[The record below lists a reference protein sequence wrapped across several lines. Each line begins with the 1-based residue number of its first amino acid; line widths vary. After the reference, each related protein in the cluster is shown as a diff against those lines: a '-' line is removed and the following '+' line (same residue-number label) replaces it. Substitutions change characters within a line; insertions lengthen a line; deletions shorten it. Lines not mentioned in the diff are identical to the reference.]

1 MLFVLLGVALLA
13 LKFFDIGPV
22 AAWDWWAVLLP
33 FGAAVLWW
41 AFADKTGLTKKR
53 EMNKMEERKKAR
65 RRKSMVALGLN
76 PRERDKMS
84 AEDRALKFQRS
95 KVEQEREEK
104 RRKNRDTIV
113 RASRLDSQQ
122 STQFVD
128 SKP

>member
-13 LKFFDIGPV
+13 LKFAEIGAV
-22 AAWDWWAVLLP
+22 AGWDWWLVLLP
-33 FGAAVLWW
+33 FVAAVLWW

-53 EMNKMEERKKAR
+53 EMNKMEERKQAR

-76 PRERDKMS
+76 PRERDKMT
-84 AEDRALKFQRS
+84 AEERARKYQIS

-104 RRKNRDTIV
+104 RRKHRDTIV

-128 SKP
+128 SKS

>member
-1 MLFVLLGVALLA
+1 MLFVLLGVALLG
-13 LKFFDIGPV
+13 LKFFEVAPV
-22 AAWDWWAVLLP
+22 SAWDWWLVLLP
-33 FGAAVLWW
+33 FAAAVLWW
-41 AFADKTGLTKKR
+41 AFADQTGLTKKR
-53 EMNKMEERKKAR
+53 EMDKMEDRKKAR

-76 PRERDKMS
+76 PREREKMT

-104 RRKNRDTIV
+104 RRKNHDTII
-113 RASRLDSQQ
+113 RASRLDSSQ

>member
-13 LKFFDIGPV
+13 LKFAEIGPV
-22 AAWDWWAVLLP
+22 AGWDWWVVLLP
-33 FGAAVLWW
+33 FVAAVLWW

-53 EMNKMEERKKAR
+53 EMDKMEERKQAR

-76 PRERDKMS
+76 PRERDKMT
-84 AEDRALKFQRS
+84 AEERARKYQIS

-104 RRKNRDTIV
+104 RRKHRDTIV

-128 SKP
+128 SKS

>member
-1 MLFVLLGVALLA
+1 MLFVLLGVALVA
-13 LKFFDIGPV
+13 LKFAEIGVV
-22 AAWDWWAVLLP
+22 AGWDWWLVLLP

-41 AFADKTGLTKKR
+41 AFADSTGRTKKR
-53 EMNKMEERKKAR
+53 EMDKMEDRKKAR

-76 PRERDKMS
+76 PRERDKMTV
-84 AEDRALKFQRS
+84 EERAMKFQRS
-95 KVEQEREEK
+95 KVEQEREVK

-113 RASRLDSQQ
+113 RASRLDSSQ

>member
-13 LKFFDIGPV
+13 LKFAEIGAV
-22 AAWDWWAVLLP
+22 AGWDWWLVLLP
-33 FGAAVLWW
+33 FVAAVLWW

-53 EMNKMEERKKAR
+53 EMNKMEERKQAR

-76 PRERDKMS
+76 PRERDKMT
-84 AEDRALKFQRS
+84 AEERARKYQIS

-104 RRKNRDTIV
+104 RRKQRDTIV

>member
-13 LKFFDIGPV
+13 LKFAEIGAV
-22 AAWDWWAVLLP
+22 AGWDWWLVLLP
-33 FGAAVLWW
+33 FVAAVLWW

-53 EMNKMEERKKAR
+53 EMDKMEERKQAR

-76 PRERDKMS
+76 PRERDKMT
-84 AEDRALKFQRS
+84 AEERARKYQIS

-104 RRKNRDTIV
+104 RRKHRDTIV

-128 SKP
+128 SKS

>member
-1 MLFVLLGVALLA
+1 MLFVLLGVALLG
-13 LKFFDIGPV
+13 LKFFEVAPV
-22 AAWDWWAVLLP
+22 SEWDWWLVLLP
-33 FGAAVLWW
+33 FAAAVLWW
-41 AFADKTGLTKKR
+41 AFADQTGLTKKR
-53 EMNKMEERKKAR
+53 EMDKMEDRKKAR

-76 PRERDKMS
+76 PREREKMT

-104 RRKNRDTIV
+104 RRKNRDTII
-113 RASRLDSQQ
+113 RASRLDSSQ

>member
-13 LKFFDIGPV
+13 LKFAEIGAV
-22 AAWDWWAVLLP
+22 AGWDWWLVLLP
-33 FGAAVLWW
+33 FVAAVLWW

-53 EMNKMEERKKAR
+53 EMDKMEERKQAR

-76 PRERDKMS
+76 PRERDKMT
-84 AEDRALKFQRS
+84 AEERARKYQIS

-104 RRKNRDTIV
+104 RRKQRDTIV